1 MLIKLTNEGRKMK
14 RFVALTLATLLCILS
29 ACGAPGD
36 DAPTLDL
43 PQADAPSDT
52 LEPDQ
57 TAAQG
62 EYSLA
67 VTQTELPGGLTSLA
81 SACAA
86 DGGVYLAGAG
96 EGGIPM
102 LGLWSDGAYDP
113 LSLPD
118 GITEIESV
126 FFGGALSVLA
136 RAGESIHI
144 LHYEGN
150 DVLTTELSGDLSA
163 LGRDLYYAEFGGT
176 GYVMDSNTIAEV
188 KNGELT
194 RGMEAEAAYLLF
206 VAMQAAQDGLYI
218 VQFSGL
224 DLTTR
229 LYRLDSDGFELEPV
243 DVGGVNIYGLGT
255 TAEGAVL
262 VSCALDGREYVAT
275 TSGEELFDWSDP
287 GIVSPG
293 YTNLYERSDGSYLLF
308 YRGQAKLELLEEKL
322 LPPKTTLTLL
332 TDLPRA
338 ELYTIVNDFNRTS
351 EDYRVEVMQFGED
364 GLTAELLRTQLLAG
378 DGPDI
383 FAFYDR
389 SSLADLSAGSFE
401 DLLTYLDSDAE
412 YGRETVVPELL
423 EAMCLQGKLSWLPYA
438 FGISTFTAPSAYL
451 SEPGFS
457 FDEAKQAAANAGL
470 PLFPGWMTRDIL
482 WGWLSDF
489 AVGQCV
495 DMETGTCSF
504 DSEDYI
510 SLLEECAAA
519 ASEFGSDSAAL
530 YNSLLQFE
538 LLQNLI
544 RVSTIS
550 DNYSGNYAFVGAP
563 NETTNGSMFS
573 LDLCFAI
580 SSSSENKNAAWQL
593 VRSCLSDEHQQLI
606 FDYFPASQSVL
617 NAMIL
622 DGIENGVHYYDYEF
636 KLDESDAAKLRE
648 LIAGTKTAQDS
659 YPAVLNIMAEDA
671 AQFFSGQITAQQAAS
686 YTQNRVSTWLA
697 EQGY

>member
-1 MLIKLTNEGRKMK
+1 MK
-14 RFVALTLATLLCILS
+14 SSFALLFSVLLCVLS
-29 ACGAPGD
+29 ACGTQGTNDPA
-36 DAPTLDL
+36 LDL
-43 PQADAPSDT
+43 PEVAAPSAE

-67 VTQTELPGGLTSLA
+67 VTQTELPGGLDTLA
-81 SACAA
+81 SACPS

-96 EGGIPM
+96 SDGVPM
-102 LGLWSDGAYDP
+102 LGLWADGAYEP
-113 LSLPD
+113 LDLPE
-118 GITEIESV
+118 GITEIESI
-126 FFGGALSVLA
+126 FYGDALSVLA
-136 RAGESIHI
+136 RAGDAIQI
-144 LHYEGN
+144 LHYEDGG
-150 DVLTTELSGDLSA
+150 VLTTELNGDLSA
-163 LGRDLYYAEFGGT
+163 LGKDLYYAEFGGT
-176 GYVMDSNTIAEV
+176 AYVMDSNTIAEV
-188 KNGELT
+188 KDGQLT

-206 VAMQAAQDGLYI
+206 TAMQAVQDGLYI

-224 DLTTR
+224 DLTTQ
-229 LYRLDSDGFELEPV
+229 LLKLNADTFALEPA
-243 DVGGVNIYGLGT
+243 DVGGVGIYGLGT
-255 TAEGAVL
+255 TADGDVL
-262 VSCALDGREYVAT
+262 VSCTSDGREFVKTAD
-275 TSGEELFDWSDP
+275 EADLFDWSEP

-293 YTNLYERSDGSYLLF
+293 YTNLYELGDGSWLLF
-308 YRGQAKLELLEEKL
+308 YRGQTSLELLEEKL

-332 TDLPRA
+332 TDYPRA

-351 EDYRVEVMQFGED
+351 EGYRVEVQLLGEG
-364 GLTAELLRTQLLAG
+364 GLTAELLRTQLIAG
-378 DGPDI
+378 EGPDI

-389 SSLADLSAGSFE
+389 SSLADLGANSFE
-401 DLLTYLDSDAE
+401 DLLTYLDADAE
-412 YGRETVVPELL
+412 YGRDTLVPELL
-423 EAMCLQGKLSWLPYA
+423 EAMCVQGKLSWLPYS

-457 FDEAKQAAANAGL
+457 FDEAKQAAAKARL

-489 AVGQCV
+489 AVGQYM
-495 DMETGTCSF
+495 DLEAGTCSF

-550 DNYSGNYAFVGAP
+550 SNYGGDYAYVGAP

-573 LDLCFAI
+573 PDLCFTI
-580 SSSSENKNAAWQL
+580 SSASEHKDAAWQL
-593 VRSCLSDEHQQLI
+593 VRSCLSEEHQSALSGG
-606 FDYFPASQSVL
+606 FPASAQ
-617 NAMIL
+617 AL
-622 DGIENGVHYYDYEF
+622 DALIDDAVANGVHYYEYEYE
-636 KLDESDAAKLRE
+636 LDEADAAKLRG
-648 LIAGTKTAQDS
+648 LISETQTAQDA

-671 AQFFSGQITAQQAAS
+671 AQFFAGQITAEQAAA
-686 YTQNRVSTWLA
+686 YTQDRVSIWLA
-697 EQGY
+697 EQG

>member
-1 MLIKLTNEGRKMK
+1 MK
-14 RFVALTLATLLCILS
+14 RQIALILSVLLCILS
-29 ACGAPGD
+29 ACGGMGT
-36 DAPTLDL
+36 DAPELDI
-43 PQADAPSDT
+43 PEADAIES
-52 LEPDQ
+52 EPV
-57 TAAQG
+57 AALG
-62 EYSLA
+62 EYSLT
-67 VTQTELPGGLTSLA
+67 VTQTELPGGLASLA

-86 DGGVYLAGAG
+86 ENGVYLAGAG
-96 EGGIPM
+96 ADGAPM
-102 LGLWSDGAYDP
+102 LGLWADGVYEP
-113 LSLPD
+113 LDLSD

-126 FFGGALSVLA
+126 FFGDALSVLA
-136 RAGESIHI
+136 RAGDAIQI
-144 LHYEGN
+144 LHYEDSG
-150 DVLTTELSGDLSA
+150 VLTTELNGDLSA

-176 GYVMDSNTIAEV
+176 AYVMDSNTIAEV
-188 KNGELT
+188 KDGQLT

-206 VAMQAAQDGLYI
+206 TAMQAAQDGLYI

-224 DLTTR
+224 DLTTQ
-229 LYRLDSDGFELEPV
+229 LLKLNADTFALEPA
-243 DVGGVNIYGLGT
+243 DVGGVGIYGLGT
-255 TAEGAVL
+255 TADGDVL
-262 VSCALDGREYVAT
+262 VSCTSDGREFVKTAD
-275 TSGEELFDWSDP
+275 EAERFDWSEP

-293 YTNLYERSDGSYLLF
+293 YTNLYELGDGSWLLF
-308 YRGQAKLELLEEKL
+308 YRGQTSLELLEEKL

-351 EDYRVEVMQFGED
+351 EEYRVEVIQFGED
-364 GLTAELLRTQLLAG
+364 GLTAELLRTQLIAG
-378 DGPDI
+378 EGPDI

-389 SSLADLSAGSFE
+389 SSLADLGANSFE
-401 DLLTYLDSDAE
+401 DLLAYLDADAE
-412 YGRETVVPELL
+412 YGRGTLVPELL
-423 EAMCLQGKLSWLPYA
+423 EAMCVQGKLSWLPYS

-457 FDEAKQAAANAGL
+457 FDAAKQAAAKAGL

-489 AVGQCV
+489 AVGQYM
-495 DMETGTCSF
+495 DLEAGTCSF
-504 DSEDYI
+504 DNEDYI

-550 DNYSGNYAFVGAP
+550 DNYGGAYAFVGVP

-573 LDLCFAI
+573 PDLCFAI
-580 SSSSENKNAAWQL
+580 SSASGKKDAAWQL
-593 VRSCLSDEHQQLI
+593 VRSCLSDEHQQMNI
-606 FDYFPASQSVL
+606 TSFPTSACVL
-617 NAMIL
+617 DAMIN
-622 DGIENGVHYYDYEF
+622 DAVKNGVHYYEYEYE
-636 KLDESDAAKLRE
+636 LDEADAAKLRG
-648 LIAGTKTAQDS
+648 LISETQTVQDA

-671 AQFFSGQITAQQAAS
+671 AQFFAGQITAEQAAV

-697 EQGY
+697 EQG

>member
-1 MLIKLTNEGRKMK
+1 MK
-14 RFVALTLATLLCILS
+14 RQIALILSVLLCILS
-29 ACGAPGD
+29 ACGGMGT
-36 DAPTLDL
+36 DAPELDI
-43 PQADAPSDT
+43 PEADAIES
-52 LEPDQ
+52 EPV
-57 TAAQG
+57 AAQG

-67 VTQTELPGGLTSLA
+67 VTQTELPGGLDTLA
-81 SACAA
+81 SACPS

-96 EGGIPM
+96 ADGAPM
-102 LGLWSDGAYDP
+102 LGLWADGVYEP
-113 LSLPD
+113 LDLSD

-126 FFGGALSVLA
+126 FFGDALSVLA
-136 RAGESIHI
+136 RAGDAIQI
-144 LHYEGN
+144 LHYEDSG
-150 DVLTTELSGDLSA
+150 VLTTELNGDLSA

-176 GYVMDSNTIAEV
+176 AYVMDSNTIAEV
-188 KNGELT
+188 KDGQLT

-206 VAMQAAQDGLYI
+206 TAMQAAQDGLYI

-224 DLTTR
+224 DLTTQ
-229 LYRLDSDGFELEPV
+229 LLKLNADTFALEPA
-243 DVGGVNIYGLGT
+243 DVGGVGIYGLGT
-255 TAEGAVL
+255 TADGDVL
-262 VSCALDGREYVAT
+262 VSCTSDGREFVKTAD
-275 TSGEELFDWSDP
+275 EAERFDWSEP

-293 YTNLYERSDGSYLLF
+293 YTNLYELGDGSWLLF
-308 YRGQAKLELLEEKL
+308 YRGQTSLELLEEKL

-351 EDYRVEVMQFGED
+351 EEYRVEVIQFGED
-364 GLTAELLRTQLLAG
+364 GLTAELLRTQLIAG
-378 DGPDI
+378 EGPDI

-389 SSLADLSAGSFE
+389 SSLADLGANSFE
-401 DLLTYLDSDAE
+401 DLLIYLDADEE
-412 YGRETVVPELL
+412 YGRDTLVPELL
-423 EAMCLQGKLSWLPYA
+423 EAMCVQGKLSWLPYS

-457 FDEAKQAAANAGL
+457 FDEAKQAAAKAGL

-489 AVGQCV
+489 AVGQYM
-495 DMETGTCSF
+495 DLEAGTCSF
-504 DSEDYI
+504 DNEDYI

-550 DNYSGNYAFVGAP
+550 DNYGGAYAFVGVP

-573 LDLCFAI
+573 PDLCFAI
-580 SSSSENKNAAWQL
+580 SSASGKKDAAWQL
-593 VRSCLSDEHQQLI
+593 VRSCLSDEHQQMNI
-606 FDYFPASQSVL
+606 TSFPTSACVL
-617 NAMIL
+617 DAMIN
-622 DGIENGVHYYDYEF
+622 DAVKNGVHYYEYEYE
-636 KLDESDAAKLRE
+636 LDEADAAKLRG
-648 LIAGTKTAQDS
+648 LISETQTAQDA

-671 AQFFSGQITAQQAAS
+671 AQFFAGQITAEQAAV

-697 EQGY
+697 EQG

>member
-1 MLIKLTNEGRKMK
+1 MK
-14 RFVALTLATLLCILS
+14 RQIALILSVLLCILS
-29 ACGAPGD
+29 ACGGMGT
-36 DAPTLDL
+36 DAPELDI
-43 PQADAPSDT
+43 PEADAIES
-52 LEPDQ
+52 EPV
-57 TAAQG
+57 AALG
-62 EYSLA
+62 EYSLT
-67 VTQTELPGGLTSLA
+67 VTQTELPCGLASLA

-86 DGGVYLAGAG
+86 ENGVYLAGAG
-96 EGGIPM
+96 ADGAPM
-102 LGLWSDGAYDP
+102 LGLWADGVYESLD
-113 LSLPD
+113 LSD

-126 FFGGALSVLA
+126 FFGDALSVLA
-136 RAGESIHI
+136 RAGDAIQI
-144 LHYEGN
+144 LHYEDGG
-150 DVLTTELSGDLSA
+150 VLTTELNGDLSA

-176 GYVMDSNTIAEV
+176 AYVMDSNTIAEV
-188 KNGELT
+188 KDGQLT

-206 VAMQAAQDGLYI
+206 TAMQAAQDGLYI

-224 DLTTR
+224 DLTTQ
-229 LYRLDSDGFELEPV
+229 LLKLNADTFALEPA
-243 DVGGVNIYGLGT
+243 DVGGVGIYGLGT
-255 TAEGAVL
+255 TADGDVL
-262 VSCALDGREYVAT
+262 VSCTSDGREFVKTAD
-275 TSGEELFDWSDP
+275 EAERFDWSEP

-293 YTNLYERSDGSYLLF
+293 YTNLYELGDGSWLLF
-308 YRGQAKLELLEEKL
+308 YRGQTSLELLEEKL

-351 EDYRVEVMQFGED
+351 EEYRVEVIQFGED
-364 GLTAELLRTQLLAG
+364 GLTAELLRTQLIAG
-378 DGPDI
+378 EGPDI

-389 SSLADLSAGSFE
+389 SLLADLGANSFE
-401 DLLTYLDSDAE
+401 DLLVYLDADAE
-412 YGRETVVPELL
+412 YGRDTLVPELL
-423 EAMCLQGKLSWLPYA
+423 EAMCVQDKLDWLPYS

-457 FDEAKQAAANAGL
+457 FDEAKQAAAKAGL

-489 AVGQCV
+489 AVGQYM
-495 DMETGTCSF
+495 DLEAGTCSF

-550 DNYSGNYAFVGAP
+550 DNYGGAYAFVGVP

-573 LDLCFAI
+573 PDLCFAI
-580 SSSSENKNAAWQL
+580 SSASGKKDAAWQL
-593 VRSCLSDEHQQLI
+593 VRSCLSDEHQQMNI
-606 FDYFPASQSVL
+606 TSFPTSACVL
-617 NAMIL
+617 DAMIN
-622 DGIENGVHYYDYEF
+622 DAVKNGVHYYEYEYE
-636 KLDESDAAKLRE
+636 LDEADAAKLRG
-648 LIAGTKTAQDS
+648 LISETQTVQDA

-671 AQFFSGQITAQQAAS
+671 AQFFAGQITAEQAAV

-697 EQGY
+697 EQG